1 MDKKKLWIIGSIAV
15 AMIPIIIVLCL
26 FAFVWKNDGKPPVE
40 ELKVTATA
48 NGGTIVPADT
58 TAASVEIQSD
68 GTSVGD
74 AIYTFKSKY
83 GYSLQYNN
91 KYIVD
96 LSGRRYDFYTYNKSN
111 TVFVA
116 VKEMKMEESIAK
128 IQTKEEWDA
137 IMSPVLGEAMEF
149 KRVPINNMDAL
160 VGHYVLD
167 YENGLQN
174 DMIFAMLIGDEYI
187 YNYIYS
193 ATSNAPETEAVQIG
207 SILYTIQKN

>member
-1 MDKKKLWIIGSIAV
+1 MDKKKLWIIGSIVA
-15 AMIPIIIVLCL
+15 AMIPIIVVLCL
-26 FAFVWKNDGKPPVE
+26 FAFVWKNDEKPPVE

-48 NGGTIVPADT
+48 NGGTIRPWDT

-74 AIYTFKSKY
+74 AIYTFNSKY

-96 LSGRRYDFYTYNKSN
+96 LSGRRHDFYTYNDSN

-116 VKEMKMEESIAK
+116 VKEMEMEEKIAN

-137 IMSPVLGEAMEF
+137 LMGSVLGESKEF
-149 KRVPINNMDAL
+149 KRTPLNNMEAL
-160 VGHYVLD
+160 IGHYMID
-167 YENGLQN
+167 YGNGVQS
-174 DMIFAMLIGDEYI
+174 DVIYAMLIGNEYI

-193 ATSNAPETEAVQIG
+193 ATSNAPQSEATQIG
-207 SILYTIQKN
+207 SILYTIQEI